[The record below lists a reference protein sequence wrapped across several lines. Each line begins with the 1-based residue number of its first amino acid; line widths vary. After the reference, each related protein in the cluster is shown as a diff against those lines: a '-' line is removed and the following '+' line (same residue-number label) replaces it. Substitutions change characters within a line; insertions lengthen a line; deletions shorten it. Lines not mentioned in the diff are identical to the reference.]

1 MAFVAV
7 WPPPRISRAPA
18 RRLTRPFV
26 RNIPKTKDNT
36 AIVPAKPRYDRSL
49 LW

>member
-1 MAFVAV
+1 
-7 WPPPRISRAPA
+7 
-18 RRLTRPFV
+18 V